1 MPSLEWTF
9 KSLLYDVRN
18 FSLNASGIELR
29 PYQAQVAAAI
39 VRSIIEELGHSFVIV
54 FPRQSGKNECQA
66 QIEAFLLT
74 LFSPTPAQII
84 KVSPTFKPQTLNSM
98 YRLQS
103 ILEGNLMA
111 QDFWSKEGS
120 NGYRVGDARITFLS
134 GHSESHVVGATA
146 SLLLECDEAQDVPI
160 AKWDKDFAPMAA
172 STNATCVFYGT
183 AWTSRTLLAREYRR
197 ALQAQEADGCRRVFH
212 LTAGDV
218 ATVVPT
224 YGKFVEEQVS
234 KLGRDHPIIKTQYY
248 SEEIDADT
256 GLFPAARL
264 ALMRGN
270 HLPQDHPTPGGIYAI
285 TLDVAGED
293 EALSDGD
300 PAVTALKNAGRD
312 STALSVFSV
321 DLSTIEDELIH
332 APTYRLVQRRE
343 WVGVKHTQLYAQI
356 KALVEHW
363 GARYLVVDATGVG
376 AGLASFLDKT
386 FPGAVIPFIFTQKSK
401 SDLAWR
407 FLAVIET
414 GRYKEF
420 DPLSAGSLKGSAELS
435 SQVRLQEIFLA
446 QAQLCQSVVL
456 EGPGKL
462 MRWGVPDGTRNPASG
477 DLLHDDLLISA
488 ALCSVLDTRP
498 WGIGRSQVIQGTDP
512 LADLYDVY

>member
-1 MPSLEWTF
+1 
-9 KSLLYDVRN
+9 
-18 FSLNASGIELR
+18 
-29 PYQAQVAAAI
+29 
-39 VRSIIEELGHSFVIV
+39 
-54 FPRQSGKNECQA
+54 
-66 QIEAFLLT
+66 
-74 LFSPTPAQII
+74 
-84 KVSPTFKPQTLNSM
+84 
-98 YRLQS
+98 
-103 ILEGNLMA
+103 
-111 QDFWSKEGS
+111 
-120 NGYRVGDARITFLS
+120 
-134 GHSESHVVGATA
+134 
-146 SLLLECDEAQDVPI
+146 
-160 AKWDKDFAPMAA
+160 MAA

-212 LTAGDV
+212 LTASDV
-218 ATVVPT
+218 ASVTPT
-224 YGKFVEEQVS
+224 YGKFVEEQIS

-264 ALMRGN
+264 ALMHGQ
-270 HLPQDHPTPGGIYAI
+270 HPPADHPAPGILYAI

-293 EALSDGD
+293 ESLDGGD
-300 PAVTALKNAGRD
+300 PSLTTLKNPGRD

-321 DLSTIEDELIH
+321 DLSTIEDELVH
-332 APTYRLVQRRE
+332 APTYKLVQRRQ
-343 WVGVKHTQLYAQI
+343 WVGVRHTQLYAQI
-356 KALVEHW
+356 KAIVEHW
-363 GARYLVVDATGVG
+363 GARYLVVDATGIG
-376 AGLASFLDKT
+376 AGLASFLDKAI
-386 FPGAVIPFIFTQKSK
+386 PGAVIPFIFTQKSK

-420 DPLSAGSLKGSAELS
+420 DPLSAGSLKGSSDLS
-435 SQVRLQEIFLA
+435 SQARLQEIFFA
-446 QAQLCQSVVL
+446 QAQHCQSVVL

-462 MRWGVPDGTRNPASG
+462 MRWGVPDGTRHPASG

-488 ALCSVLDTRP
+488 ALCSLLDTRP